1 MGYGMP
7 RPNSNGEM
15 RILNINHP
23 PDSGPGTFLEPLN
36 AARVE
41 LVNWRPTEAPEPP
54 APVTEFDALLSL
66 AGSANPDQ
74 DREFPWLRTEKKL
87 LREALRRKIPM
98 LGVGLGAEL
107 IAVAAGAS
115 VRQAAVPEIGWY
127 QVELTAMAR
136 RDPVLGFLPTRFEAL
151 QWHSYALAL
160 PDSGTEL
167 ARGNDAPQAFRIG
180 SHAWALQFNAHATEH
195 DFRRWLAQESNSESA
210 RSLGTD
216 VEELAEETLER
227 LAVWQE
233 IGQGICERF
242 LAVVSEAREER
253 LAQQQKS
260 TPTE

>member
-1 MGYGMP
+1 
-7 RPNSNGEM
+7 M

-36 AARVE
+36 AAHAE

-54 APVTEFDALLSL
+54 APVAEFDAVLSL

-74 DREFPWLRTEKKL
+74 DRDFPWLRTEKQL

-115 VRQAAVPEIGWY
+115 VRQAAGPEIGWY

-136 RDPVLGFLPTRFEAL
+136 QDPVLGFLPVRFEAL

-195 DFRRWLAQESNSESA
+195 DFRRWLAQESDSESA

-216 VEELAEETLER
+216 VEELAEETVER
-227 LAVWQE
+227 LATWQE

-242 LAVVSEAREER
+242 LEVVRTAQGNHS
-253 LAQQQKS
+253 AQQQKS
-260 TPTE
+260 VPTQ